1 MTEKV
6 TLQTTIRR
14 ITGRNPI
21 DPYTWMTE
29 LTNTEGID
37 LTKGITFP
45 GVTFYKLEK
54 GEYVP
59 KAYRI
64 FLEEDP
70 DGTWMFEWED
80 EKPMNLATAIN
91 DYINVN
97 KGLTHH
103 AFQEPSEYVKAE
115 VEETLGGRRRRR
127 CRKTRKTRKGR
138 KSRRCRTKRRRS
150 TR

>member
-1 MTEKV
+1 MAEKV

-21 DPYTWMTE
+21 DPYTWMPE

-45 GVTFYKLEK
+45 GVTFYKLEG

-64 FLEEDP
+64 FLEEGP

-80 EKPMNLATAIN
+80 EEPMKLAKAIN
-91 DYINVN
+91 DYINVD

-115 VEETLGGRRRRR
+115 MEETSGGRRRRR
-127 CRKTRKTRKGR
+127 CRKTRKGR

-150 TR
+150 RR

>member
-21 DPYTWMTE
+21 DPYTWMPE

-115 VEETLGGRRRRR
+115 VDVEDVEKQEKQEKVVKADVAELNVAEVHVN
-127 CRKTRKTRKGR
+127 K
-138 KSRRCRTKRRRS
+138 
-150 TR
+150 

>member
-21 DPYTWMTE
+21 DPYTWMPE

-115 VEETLGGRRRRR
+115 VKGRSVRGSPS
-127 CRKTRKTRKGR
+127 KTRKGR